1 GVFHR
6 HRLSFLLR
14 QACASLSLGR
24 CEQDSLLGIRG
35 CPVTPGTP
43 GWSSCHAVR
52 TGCWR
57 HRTFPDSP
65 CGAAGGPASSV
76 PRSLHSLEETTTI
89 RMEETT
95 RVETRLV

>member
-1 GVFHR
+1 CLPIR
-6 HRLSFLLR
+6 CCLLHI
-14 QACASLSLGR
+14 QYGGR
-24 CEQDSLLGIRG
+24 GGIILLFAQTLHQPRNPIES
-35 CPVTPGTP
+35 GTP
-43 GWSSCHAVR
+43 DWSSCHAVR

-76 PRSLHSLEETTTI
+76 PRSLHSLEETPTVG
-89 RMEETT
+89 MEETP